1 VIMCAIPV
9 ALVGGFFGLRV
20 FGQTM
25 NLFSVI
31 GVIMLF
37 GLVAKNGIL
46 LVDYANTLRKRG
58 NRAKDAMIAA
68 AGTRLRPILMTTAAM
83 VFGMLPLSL
92 GLAEGGEIRKS
103 MGVVLIGGLTSSL
116 ILTLFLVPV
125 VYTGYVG
132 LLEKLA
138 DRRALRRERTG
149 MPQKIPAG
157 AAGD

>member
-1 VIMCAIPV
+1 M
-9 ALVGGFFGLRV
+9 
-20 FGQTM
+20 
-25 NLFSVI
+25 
-31 GVIMLF
+31 
-37 GLVAKNGIL
+37 
-46 LVDYANTLRKRG
+46 RKRG
-58 NRAKDAMIAA
+58 MRAQPAMIEA

-125 VYTGYVG
+125 VYTAYIG
-132 LLEKLA
+132 LIEKRA
-138 DRRALRRERTG
+138 DRKVMRGERDITPPA
-149 MPQKIPAG
+149 MPIPAG